1 MTKDEAL
8 KEAINIAESWIRDQ
22 LEGTGMFNDAMKELE
37 PLKAVLTQ
45 QVVDKPDPQPTKM
58 LILYNKCKYRYEIGL
73 AGTYWNRD
81 QFNLIGTFKVYK

>member
-37 PLKAVLTQ
+37 PLKAVLAQ
-45 QVVDKPDPQPTKM
+45 QVVDKSDPQQTKM
-58 LILYNKCKYRYEIGL
+58 LILYNKYQHRYEIGL
-73 AGTYWNRD
+73 AGTYWNRE
-81 QFNLIGTFKVYK
+81 QFDLIGNFEVIK